1 MKPGDIRL
9 VPVSSSR
16 MEQLRKRDDYK
27 SVPGAVP
34 SAGSITTDNVLRQT
48 AVEGVCDMFD
58 LSNQEDRT
66 KYAELS
72 AKLRVGAD
80 CDKLWEEHI
89 KGDAGKLY
97 VYVSYLRV
105 MTVNQT
111 PLNTI
116 NLGD

>member
-1 MKPGDIRL
+1 MKPGDVRL
-9 VPVSSSR
+9 VPVSSAR

-27 SVPGAVP
+27 SVPGSIP
-34 SAGSITTDNVLRQT
+34 CAGTTSTDNVIKQT

-58 LSNQEDRT
+58 LTVPEDRT

-89 KGDAGKLY
+89 RGDAGKLY

-105 MTVNQT
+105 LTVNQT

>member
-1 MKPGDIRL
+1 MKPGEIKL
-9 VPVSSSR
+9 VPVSSAR

-27 SVPGAVP
+27 SIPGTVPI
-34 SAGSITTDNVLRQT
+34 AGTQTTDNVVRQT

-58 LSNQEDRT
+58 LSDTEDRR
-66 KYAELS
+66 KYAELT
-72 AKLRVGAD
+72 ARLRVGID
-80 CDKLWEEHI
+80 SDKLWEEHI
-89 KGDAGKLY
+89 KGDQGKLY

-105 MTVNQT
+105 VNVNQT

>member
-9 VPVSSSR
+9 VPVSSAR
-16 MEQLRKRDDYK
+16 MEQLRKREDYT
-27 SVPGAVP
+27 SVPGAIPV
-34 SAGSITTDNVLRQT
+34 AGTASTDNVIRQT

-58 LSNQEDRT
+58 LSSAEDRT

-72 AKLRVGAD
+72 AKLRVGVD

-89 KGDAGKLY
+89 KGEAGKLY

-105 MTVNQT
+105 VNVNQT

-116 NLGD
+116 KLGD

>member
-1 MKPGDIRL
+1 MKPTDIRL

-16 MEQLRKRDDYK
+16 MSELRRRDDYK
-27 SVPGAVP
+27 SIPGTVPVIGNT
-34 SAGSITTDNVLRQT
+34 STDNVIKQT
-48 AVEGVCDMFD
+48 AVEGACDMFD
-58 LSNQEDRT
+58 LSVPEDRT

-80 CDKLWEEHI
+80 CEKLWEEHI
-89 KGDAGKLY
+89 RGDAGKLY
-97 VYVSYLRV
+97 IYISYLQV
-105 MTVNQT
+105 VNVNQT